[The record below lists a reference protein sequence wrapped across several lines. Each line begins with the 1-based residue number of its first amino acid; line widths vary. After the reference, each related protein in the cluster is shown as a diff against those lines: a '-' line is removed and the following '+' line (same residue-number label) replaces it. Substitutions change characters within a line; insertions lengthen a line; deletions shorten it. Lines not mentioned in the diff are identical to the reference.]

1 MSRDKEYWHN
11 RGEKDAA
18 DGRHHP
24 PHQNSAFSKDWWE
37 SDMGGRP
44 VSDKD
49 KQADYDAYE
58 KGWDNANRHR

>member
-18 DGRHHP
+18 SDRHHP
-24 PHQNSAFSKDWWE
+24 PHQGPVFSENWWD

-44 VSDKD
+44 TDSDNR
-49 KQADYDAYE
+49 ADYDAYE
-58 KGWDNANRHR
+58 TGWDNANHQK